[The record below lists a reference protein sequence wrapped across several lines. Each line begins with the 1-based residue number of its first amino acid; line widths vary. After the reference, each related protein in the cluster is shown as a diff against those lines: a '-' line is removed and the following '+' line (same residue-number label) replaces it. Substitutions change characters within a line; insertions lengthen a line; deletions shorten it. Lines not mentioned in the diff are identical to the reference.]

1 MEKKQQLMLVDMT
14 ILPKVYHGVL
24 KAKQYLSSA
33 EAATVHEAAEM
44 AGISRSAYYKYKDYI
59 FPFYEMK
66 DEQIVT
72 LFFILTDRTGVLSEI
87 LTVLAKEQVNILTI
101 NQNLPVGGVADLTI
115 SLKTPH
121 LSAGLQ
127 EMLDALKL
135 VPGVKKV
142 DMIARG

>member
-33 EAATVHEAAEM
+33 QAATVHEAAEM
-44 AGISRSAYYKYKDYI
+44 AGISRSAYYKYKDYV

-66 DEQIVT
+66 DEQVVT

-87 LTVLAKEQVNILTI
+87 LAVLAQAQVNSLTI
-101 NQNLPVGGVADLTI
+101 NQNLPVDGVADLTI

-142 DMIARG
+142 DTIARG

>member
-1 MEKKQQLMLVDMT
+1 MKKKQQLMLVDMT

-24 KAKQYLSSA
+24 KAKEYLSSA
-33 EAATVHEAAEM
+33 EVATVHEAAEK

-66 DEQIVT
+66 DEQVVT

-115 SLKTPH
+115 SIETPH

-127 EMLDALKL
+127 DMLDRLKL

-142 DMIARG
+142 DIIARG

>member
-1 MEKKQQLMLVDMT
+1 MEKKQQLMLVDMA

-33 EAATVHEAAEM
+33 EATTVHEAAEM

-59 FPFYEMK
+59 FPFFEMK

-87 LTVLAKEQVNILTI
+87 LSVLAKEQVNILTI

-115 SLKTPH
+115 SFQIPH

-127 EMLDALKL
+127 DMLDALKL
-135 VPGVKKV
+135 VTGVKKV
-142 DMIARG
+142 EMIARG

>member
-33 EAATVHEAAEM
+33 QAATVREAAEM
-44 AGISRSAYYKYKDYI
+44 AGISRSAYYKYKDYV

-87 LTVLAKEQVNILTI
+87 LAVLARAQVNILTI
-101 NQNLPVGGVADLTI
+101 NQNLPVDGMADLTI

-142 DMIARG
+142 DTIARG

>member
-33 EAATVHEAAEM
+33 QAATVHEAAEM
-44 AGISRSAYYKYKDYI
+44 AGISRSAYYKYKDYV

-87 LTVLAKEQVNILTI
+87 LAVLARAQVNILTI
-101 NQNLPVGGVADLTI
+101 NQNLPVDGMADLTI

-142 DMIARG
+142 DTIARG